1 MRKFL
6 THAGTGLAL
15 AFCVSYGSIDAVSA
29 ETAVNV
35 GLKAKDATALDPHL
49 STKSGDKPI
58 FALLFNGL
66 VRFKPGSMS
75 PANLEPDLA
84 ESWEVSPDGKVWT
97 FKLRKGVKF
106 HHGYGELTADD
117 VVYSLTRAGDPKKSS
132 VSSDY
137 SQFEKVE
144 AVDPHTVRIT
154 LKTPVPSLLGLV
166 ANYHG
171 GNIVSKKAS
180 QELGEGF
187 KQKPVG
193 TGPFMFKDYK
203 AKQGITLAA
212 NPDYFRGK
220 PKIDMLE
227 FKFVPSDSSRE
238 LAFKKGELDIF
249 TGKREEKWVQRI
261 GQDGDLT
268 VDVFE
273 PGELR
278 TLHLNTKVKPLD
290 DIRVRKAIAHA
301 LNRDDFIKLVGDS
314 VTRKS
319 WSPVPNGYLGHTSDL
334 PKYEFDLDKAKAL
347 MKEAGHENGFK
358 LNAIITK
365 RSALLRPMQV
375 IQAQL
380 KKIGIDLE
388 LDVVEHSAFHSQIRK
403 DLSPMVLY
411 GAARF
416 PVADTYL
423 TQFYHGNSRVGTPTA
438 VTNFNHCDM
447 ADAEIDNARKEP
459 DANKQKEL
467 WAAAQR
473 KLMENVCSIPLFE
486 QLQVWARRNS
496 VDYGY
501 TLEGALSLGPLFTEA
516 SAKK

>member
-1 MRKFL
+1 
-6 THAGTGLAL
+6 
-15 AFCVSYGSIDAVSA
+15 
-29 ETAVNV
+29 
-35 GLKAKDATALDPHL
+35 
-49 STKSGDKPI
+49 
-58 FALLFNGL
+58 
-66 VRFKPGSMS
+66 
-75 PANLEPDLA
+75 
-84 ESWEVSPDGKVWT
+84 
-97 FKLRKGVKF
+97 
-106 HHGYGELTADD
+106 HGYGELTADD
-117 VVYSLTRAGDPKKSS
+117 VVYSLSRAGDPKRSA

-137 SQFEKVE
+137 SQFEKIE

-171 GNIVSKKAS
+171 GNIVSKKAAE
-180 QELGEGF
+180 ELGEGF
-187 KQKPVG
+187 KQKPIG

-203 AKQGITLAA
+203 AKQGISLAA
-212 NPDYFRGK
+212 NADYFRGK
-220 PKIDMLE
+220 PKIDKLE

-249 TGKREEKWVQRI
+249 TGKREEKWVQRM
-261 GQDGDLT
+261 GQDGNLT

-319 WSPVPNGYLGHTSDL
+319 WSPVPNGYLGHSGDL
-334 PKYEFDLDKAKAL
+334 PKYEHDLDKAKAL

-388 LDVVEHSAFHSQIRK
+388 LDVVEHSAFHSQIRT

-423 TQFYHGNSRVGTPTA
+423 TPFYHGNSRVGTPTA
-438 VTNFNHCDM
+438 VTNFNHCDV
-447 ADAEIDNARKEP
+447 ADADIDAARKEP
-459 DANKQKEL
+459 DAAKQKEL
-467 WAAAQR
+467 WATAQR

-501 TLEGALSLGPLFTEA
+501 PLDGALSLGPLFTEA
-516 SAKK
+516 SAKQ